1 MPRVPTIPVIPS
13 LGGAGG
19 VGRPVLPL
27 PPVSALS
34 APAYYYSSQG
44 FYQAAGG
51 ALASADSDPVGQWR
65 DLSGLGRHLA
75 QATAA
80 NKPLLRTGGNGLDGR
95 PVVSMDGSNDF
106 LQATLTTSATWTHVW
121 VVRKRTVPDTT
132 LRTLGGTTSNNAQ
145 LVVRST
151 ISATGWI
158 YTNNQAGS
166 SNALGGTAA
175 AWQILV
181 RRYTATNEMSVWQD
195 GSLLASID
203 PNDTYSSN
211 NTFILG
217 ALTNGT
223 AAGDFDYATLLGYT
237 SALTNGQINTLA
249 NYLRGLYPSLPAWSD
264 I

>member
-1 MPRVPTIPVIPS
+1 MPHPNASRRIVLNGSGVPVFLPS
-13 LGGAGG
+13 KLASLAYWYSG
-19 VGRPVLPL
+19 
-27 PPVSALS
+27 SA
-34 APAYYYSSQG
+34 AT
-44 FYQAAGG
+44 YQAAAG
-51 ALASADSDPVGQWR
+51 AAAGADSDPVGQWQ

-75 QATAA
+75 QATAG
-80 NKPLLRTGGNGLDGR
+80 NKPLLRTGANGLDGQ

-106 LQATLTTSATWTHVW
+106 LQATLTTSSVWTHVW
-121 VVRKRTVPDTT
+121 VVRKRSAPDTT

-151 ISATGWI
+151 ISAAGWI

-195 GSLLASID
+195 GALLASID

-223 AAGDFDYATLLGYT
+223 AAGDFDYACLLGYT
-237 SALTNGQINTLA
+237 AALTNGQINTLA
-249 NYLRGLYPSLPAWSD
+249 GYLRGLYPSLPIWAA